1 MTFAND
7 CRKLD
12 SDTIA
17 TKQPCEL
24 NSNPTLILDL
34 PTRLLLS
41 PGRPMGGC
49 KGTNMR
55 SILIVGAMAALLAG
69 CQTAQESMA
78 DAEVTC
84 ESQGFRPGTRAY
96 QQCRSANYVENRRAS
111 NEAGSAVAAGVAAG
125 VVGGAIA
132 ASADRHYYRGYGY
145 YGPRRYWW

>member
-1 MTFAND
+1 
-7 CRKLD
+7 
-12 SDTIA
+12 
-17 TKQPCEL
+17 
-24 NSNPTLILDL
+24 
-34 PTRLLLS
+34 
-41 PGRPMGGC
+41 
-49 KGTNMR
+49 MR

-78 DAEVTC
+78 DGEVTC

>member
-1 MTFAND
+1 
-7 CRKLD
+7 
-12 SDTIA
+12 
-17 TKQPCEL
+17 
-24 NSNPTLILDL
+24 
-34 PTRLLLS
+34 
-41 PGRPMGGC
+41 
-49 KGTNMR
+49 MR

-84 ESQGFRPGTRAY
+84 EAQGFRPGTRAY

-132 ASADRHYYRGYGY
+132 AGASRSYYYGPGY